1 MLGEAMASSFLG
13 RFLPK
18 GTVRVRLTL
27 LSMSLLVPA
36 ILVAGLAMV
45 KLSALQDE
53 VNALKAAPAAQA
65 ASGGDQASALS
76 DINTTRLEI
85 IALTLVSLGV
95 GLGLSS
101 MVGNGIIA
109 PLKVFGGVLG
119 GVVKGDLTV
128 RAPELPPYGI
138 LGRALNQTV
147 TRLREQIQ
155 LVAQISERAASASTQ
170 LTATATQLGSAT
182 AEISHGAERQ
192 QNASQASSRTLGQL
206 AGSLEERAASASHS
220 VELSEKAIGNSRT
233 GRSNADLAV
242 TAMAAIQDSSQRVG
256 KVTTVIADIA
266 KQTNLLSLNAA
277 IEAAKAGHQGKGF
290 AVVAEEIRKL
300 AERSA
305 NAAKEITAL
314 ILESQERVHAGEAS
328 VASVEHSLEA
338 IEGDMGT
345 QARSA
350 KEAAQTMRQ
359 QAQASKEMV
368 ATMDGLLQVADRNAS
383 ASVELSASI
392 LETNRTIEELAKLAA
407 QLRDLTHAFKLA

>member
-1 MLGEAMASSFLG
+1 MASRFFG

-18 GTVRVRLTL
+18 GTVRARLTL
-27 LSMSLLVPA
+27 LTLSLMVPA
-36 ILVAGLAMV
+36 ILVAGLALV

-53 VNALKAAPAAQA
+53 VAALKAAPATPA
-65 ASGGDQASALS
+65 ASSDQTRTALA
-76 DINTTRLEI
+76 DINAARLEI
-85 IALTLVSLGV
+85 LALTLVSLGL

-101 MVGNGIIA
+101 MASNAIVS

-155 LVAQISERAASASTQ
+155 LVAQISERAASAATQ
-170 LTATATQLGSAT
+170 LTATSTQLGSAT

-192 QNASQASSRTLGQL
+192 QSASREASRTLGQL
-206 AGSLEERAASASHS
+206 AGSLEERAKSAFHS
-220 VELSEKAIGNSRT
+220 VELSEKAIANSRT

-277 IEAAKAGHQGKGF
+277 IEAAKAGSQGKGF

-314 ILESQERVHAGEAS
+314 ILESQERVQAGEAS
-328 VASVEHSLEA
+328 VASVGHSLEA
-338 IEGDMGT
+338 IEADMGT
-345 QARSA
+345 QAHSA
-350 KEAAQTMRQ
+350 KSAAQTMQQ
-359 QAQASKEMV
+359 QAQSSQGMM
-368 ATMDGLLQVADRNAS
+368 ATMGGLLDVADRNAS

-392 LETNRTIEELAKLAA
+392 QETNRTIEELAKLAA